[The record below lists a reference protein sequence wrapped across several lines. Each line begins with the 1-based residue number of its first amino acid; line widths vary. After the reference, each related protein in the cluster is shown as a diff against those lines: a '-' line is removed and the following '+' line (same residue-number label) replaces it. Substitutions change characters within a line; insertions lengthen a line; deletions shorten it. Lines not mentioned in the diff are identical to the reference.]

1 VSVAITRMAYRHAG
15 QDAEDKPMRSSGY
28 AVRASATRPALARPG
43 VLATIAAVT
52 VSGLL
57 TALAAPAVS
66 AAPGGRHV
74 AAVLVGTVERVHL
87 DDFDNPI
94 PEGQDEI
101 TFVRTGADAVQ
112 VPAGDLADVPV
123 GTTVRLGLA
132 DTDGTRV
139 KADGTLTTDLA
150 PSQARNPD
158 AGADVATVDVVAPVA
173 QGSVATGVGS
183 APVVAAAS
191 VAAATTLHTVT
202 VVVVKLPGSTVT
214 TVAPADVAATV
225 STGVNA
231 YWSTVTGGAVGFT
244 ATAYPTVVST
254 TTAPCASG
262 SVSGSSAFWT
272 EVSQKTGWT
281 PGPGKHLAVY
291 FAGYSGCGGIAG
303 LGTVGGGVASGGQV
317 WSNGYNSVGV
327 LGHELGH
334 NLGLGHSQILDC
346 TVAGVRVMEGAP
358 ADCVSRSYAD
368 TNDIMAVSW
377 NYQGYLNAVH
387 LRILGVLGAGA
398 QVAPTDS
405 GQVVL
410 SPLETGTGTR
420 VLTLADGRT
429 QYVLEFRQPIGL
441 DSWMATQPG
450 WGAPG
455 VTVRKEFDSS
465 DPASSAFHSPE
476 SYVLDGNPQTADAG
490 FGSMVNTLPLGTW
503 VDLADGRLGVRVESV
518 SAAGAVIDYR
528 SGPATADPN
537 TVALARPTVSA
548 PLGRI
553 AAGGLT
559 VTAAGPVVPI
569 SWTWQVANPG
579 ADPAAATSVST
590 ARIASKA
597 RFTVSG
603 WSPVAY
609 RAVALATDGTPV
621 SALGAVRTHFTSE
634 TNSKVVKLSRGWLL
648 AKAAN
653 ANGGSVRVNATK
665 GCSVSFRVTSRSLGV
680 VMERGPSFGAVA
692 IYVDNQRVAVR
703 SLRGN
708 RVALTVPWTTTFPT
722 VSAHTV
728 TIVNLTGGRS
738 GAMAFDGAVSMV

>member
-1 VSVAITRMAYRHAG
+1 MAYRHAG
-15 QDAEDKPMRSSGY
+15 QDAEDIPMRSSGY
-28 AVRASATRPALARPG
+28 AVRACAPRPALARPG
-43 VLATIAAVT
+43 VLAAIAAVT

-57 TALAAPAVS
+57 TALATPGVS
-66 AAPGGRHV
+66 ATPGGRHA
-74 AAVLVGTVERVHL
+74 AAVVVGTVERVHL
-87 DDFDNPI
+87 DDFDHPV
-94 PEGQDEI
+94 PEGQDEL
-101 TFVRTGADAVQ
+101 TFVRTASDAVQ
-112 VPAGDLADVPV
+112 VPASDLADVPV

-132 DTDGTRV
+132 DTDGTRS
-139 KADGTLTTDLA
+139 KADGTLTTDLG
-150 PSQARNPD
+150 PTEARDPE
-158 AGADVATVDVVAPVA
+158 AGADVSTVDVVAPVA
-173 QGSVATGVGS
+173 AGSVATGVGA
-183 APVVAAAS
+183 APAVAAAS
-191 VAAATTLHTVT
+191 VAAATAMHDVT
-202 VVVVKLPGSTVT
+202 VVVVKLPGAPAATVS
-214 TVAPADVAATV
+214 PADVAATV
-225 STGVNA
+225 SSGVNA
-231 YWSTVTGGAVGFT
+231 YWSTVTAGAVGFT
-244 ATAYPTVVST
+244 ATAYPSVVST

-262 SVSGSSAFWT
+262 GVSSSSAFWT

-281 PGPGKHLAVY
+281 AGPGKHLLVY
-291 FAGYSGCGGIAG
+291 FQAYSGCGGIAG
-303 LGTVGGGVASGGQV
+303 LGTVGGSIASGGQV
-317 WSNGYNSVGV
+317 WTNGWNSVGV
-327 LGHELGH
+327 MGHELGH

-346 TVAGVRVMEGAP
+346 TTGGVRVMEAASGS
-358 ADCVSRSYAD
+358 CTSRSYAD

-387 LRILGVLGAGA
+387 LRILGVLDPGA

-420 VLTLADGRT
+420 VLTLADGKT

-465 DPASSAFHSPE
+465 DPATSAFHSPE
-476 SYVLDGNPQTADAG
+476 SYVLDGNPLTADAG

-503 VDLADGRLGVRVESV
+503 LDLADGRVGVRVESM

-528 SGPATADPN
+528 SGPATADPRS
-537 TVALARPTVSA
+537 VALARPTVSA

-553 AAGGLT
+553 AAGGLA
-559 VTAAGPVVPI
+559 VTPAGPVVAI

-579 ADPAAATSVST
+579 ADPTAATSIST
-590 ARIASKA
+590 ARIASRA

-634 TNSKVVKLSRGWLL
+634 TNSKVVKFSRGWLL
-648 AKAAN
+648 ARATN
-653 ANGGSVRVNATK
+653 ANGGSVRINAVK
-665 GCSVSFRVTSRSLGV
+665 GASVSFRVTSRSLGV

-692 IYVDNQRVAVR
+692 IYVDNHRVAVR

-708 RVALTVPWTTTFPT
+708 RVALIVPWTTTFPT
-722 VSAHTV
+722 VSAHTL

-738 GAMAFDGAVSMV
+738 GAMAFDGVVSMV

>member
-1 VSVAITRMAYRHAG
+1 MSTAITRMAYRHAG
-15 QDAEDKPMRSSGY
+15 HDAEDIPMRSSGY
-28 AVRASATRPALARPG
+28 AVRASATRPVLARPG
-43 VLATIAAVT
+43 ALAAIAAVT

-57 TALAAPAVS
+57 TALAAPTVS

-74 AAVLVGTVERVHL
+74 AAVVVGTVERVHL
-87 DDFDNPI
+87 DDFDHPI

-139 KADGTLTTDLA
+139 KADGTLTTDLD
-150 PSQARNPD
+150 PSQARDPQ
-158 AGADVATVDVVAPVA
+158 AGADVVSVAVVAPVA
-173 QGSVATGVGS
+173 EGSVATGVGA

-202 VVVVKLPGSTVT
+202 VVVVKLPGAAATA
-214 TVAPADVAATV
+214 VAPADVAATI
-225 STGVNA
+225 SSGVNA

-244 ATAYPTVVST
+244 ATAYPSVVST

-291 FAGYSGCGGIAG
+291 FAGYAGCGGIAG
-303 LGTVGGGVASGGQV
+303 LGTVGGGIASGGQV

-327 LGHELGH
+327 FGHELGH

-346 TVAGVRVMEGAP
+346 TVAGVRVMDAAP
-358 ADCVSRSYAD
+358 ANCASRSYAD

-387 LRILGVLGAGA
+387 LRTLGVLGAGA
-398 QVAPTDS
+398 QVAPSDS

-410 SPLETGTGTR
+410 SPLESGTGAR
-420 VLTLADGRT
+420 VLTLADGKT

-465 DPASSAFHSPE
+465 DPATSAFHSPE

-490 FGSMVNTLPLGTW
+490 FGSMTNTLPVGSWL
-503 VDLADGRLGVRVESV
+503 DLADGRLGVRVESV
-518 SAAGAVIDYR
+518 SATGAVIDYR
-528 SGPATADPN
+528 NGPATADPRYL
-537 TVALARPTVSA
+537 ALARPTVSA

-553 AAGGLT
+553 ATGALA
-559 VTAAGPVVPI
+559 VTAAGPVAPI

-579 ADPAAATSVST
+579 SNSAAATSVST
-590 ARIASKA
+590 ARLASKA

-609 RAVALATDGTPV
+609 RAVARATDGTPI
-621 SALGAVRTHFTSE
+621 SALGTVRTHYTSE
-634 TNSKVVKLSRGWLL
+634 TNSKVVKFSRGWLV

-653 ANGGSVRVNATK
+653 ANGRTLRTSATK
-665 GCSVSFRVTSRSLGV
+665 GSAVTFRVTSRSLGV
-680 VMERGPSFGAVA
+680 VMARGPSNGAVA
-692 IYVDNQRVAVR
+692 IYVDNHRVAVL

-728 TIVNLTGGRS
+728 TIVNLAGGKA
-738 GAMAFDGAVSMV
+738 GAMAFDGVVSMV